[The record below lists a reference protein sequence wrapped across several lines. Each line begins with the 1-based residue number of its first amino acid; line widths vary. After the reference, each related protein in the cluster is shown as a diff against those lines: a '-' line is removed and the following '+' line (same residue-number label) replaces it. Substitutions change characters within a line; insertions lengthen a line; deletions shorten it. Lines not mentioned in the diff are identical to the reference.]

1 LISDIQD
8 KNGFG
13 SLGFTLLGILYLF
26 QMVGAV
32 ISSAFSARY
41 GIKAT
46 LVVGFLFL
54 SSIVA
59 SNILSSWRANNEEAT
74 PDQSAVYNF
83 LANRNLVITVL
94 IVSSALS
101 GFGQAIVW
109 VAEGEYMSLCATE
122 STKGFYFGYFWSW
135 YMAS

>member
-1 LISDIQD
+1 
-8 KNGFG
+8 
-13 SLGFTLLGILYLF
+13 
-26 QMVGAV
+26 MVGAV